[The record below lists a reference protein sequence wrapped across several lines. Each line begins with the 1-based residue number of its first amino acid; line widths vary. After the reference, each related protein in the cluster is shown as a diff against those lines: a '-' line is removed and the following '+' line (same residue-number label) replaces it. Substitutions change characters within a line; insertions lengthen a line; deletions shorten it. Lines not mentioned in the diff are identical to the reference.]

1 MRAVRFDE
9 YGGPEVLHLSEVEE
23 PQAGPGQV
31 RVRVEAFSINP
42 MEYKIRSGSWS
53 GGRPLAAP
61 SGTARDVAG
70 VIDQIGEGVSGFAVG
85 DRVYGSASDAA
96 AEYAALY
103 SYAHIPDELSFT
115 DAASLPMSIETAA
128 RTLDLV
134 QTEPPALLL
143 MDGAAG
149 GVGTAAIQIAL
160 ARGYEVIGTAS
171 EKNHTYLRGLGAVPT
186 TYGAGL
192 AERVATLTDRKIDA
206 AIDLQGKGVLP
217 TLINIT
223 GDPSHVITI
232 VEFDAGPLGV
242 QVTGGRGDVE
252 HAWYILDE
260 VASLIRDGKFRPGE
274 VTVLPWTEIVRA
286 HELLE
291 NGHTRGKIVL
301 QVAGN

>member
-1 MRAVRFDE
+1 MRAVRFNE
-9 YGGPEVLHLSEVEE
+9 YGGPEVLHLTEVEQ

-31 RVRVEAFSINP
+31 RIRVEAFSINP

-61 SGTARDVAG
+61 QGTARDVAG
-70 VIDQIGEGVSGFAVG
+70 VVDQVGADVSGYAVG

-96 AEYAALY
+96 AEYAVLY
-103 SYAHIPDELSFT
+103 AYAHIPQQLSFT
-115 DAASLPMSIETAA
+115 DAASLPMAVETSA

-134 QTEPPALLL
+134 QAAPPALIL

-149 GVGTAAIQIAL
+149 GVGTAAVQLAV

-171 EKNHTYLRGLGAVPT
+171 EANQDYLRSLGATPT
-186 TYGAGL
+186 TYGPGL
-192 AERVATLTDRKIDA
+192 AERVAALTDRTVDA

-217 TLINIT
+217 TLIEIT

-242 QVTGGRGDVE
+242 QVTGGAVVH
-252 HAWYILDE
+252 HAWYVLDE
-260 VASLIRDGKFRPGE
+260 VAELVREGRFRPGD
-274 VTVLPWTEIVRA
+274 VTVLPWTRIVRA

-291 NGHTRGKIVL
+291 DGHTRGKIVL
-301 QVAGN
+301 QVAGS